1 MFYNSQFKKKIIII
15 IATLGIVTID
25 KHELTF
31 LIFCFHEMQ
40 YIDCLQQ
47 LELLYKTLKMLL
59 KQKKILKTIMFI
71 IFSEFLMFEYIFL
84 SLQVKRSVISSN
96 KHDIYQLPHELPNDF
111 FCLGLQLSG
120 QQLALKMERSSVQFQ
135 SLTMCRVGLTAAIS
149 RLISQYL

>member
-1 MFYNSQFKKKIIII
+1 MFYNSQFKKKKIIII

-111 FCLGLQLSG
+111 FVWDCSLVVSNLRLKWKGL
-120 QQLALKMERSSVQFQ
+120 RFSS
-135 SLTMCRVGLTAAIS
+135 SH
-149 RLISQYL
+149 